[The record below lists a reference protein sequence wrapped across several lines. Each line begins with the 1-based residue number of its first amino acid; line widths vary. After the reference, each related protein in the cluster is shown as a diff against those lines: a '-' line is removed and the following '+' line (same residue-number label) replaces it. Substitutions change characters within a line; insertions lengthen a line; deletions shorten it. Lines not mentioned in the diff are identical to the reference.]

1 MHLQRPKGGGNG
13 EDTTGESLP
22 KQVTAKLSG
31 FNEGK
36 FLLWQ
41 NWSRSDS
48 FVLLQKIEVP
58 PEVWNDGVVEVERG
72 EKGHQTRH
80 PPQTVVVPRAPSLRK
95 HDWCF
100 SHFIRFFFL
109 PWLVMV
115 VTKARIFCVPRYQN
129 YNLTRGW
136 DMKNCRKVAMTS
148 NNNKSTVQV
157 YTLSWSDYFWQCFP

>member
-41 NWSRSDS
+41 NYSRSDS

-80 PPQTVVVPRAPSLRK
+80 PPQTVVGPRTPSLRK
-95 HDWCF
+95 HDC
-100 SHFIRFFFL
+100 RFFTFSSAFSFCNWSWSL
-109 PWLVMV
+109 PWPEYFVFQ
-115 VTKARIFCVPRYQN
+115 KFQN
-129 YNLTRGW
+129 YFLNRDW
-136 DMKNCRKVAMTS
+136 DMRNCRKVAVTS
-148 NNNKSTVQV
+148 NSSKSTVQV
-157 YTLSWSDYFWQCFP
+157 YTLSWNDYFWHCFP